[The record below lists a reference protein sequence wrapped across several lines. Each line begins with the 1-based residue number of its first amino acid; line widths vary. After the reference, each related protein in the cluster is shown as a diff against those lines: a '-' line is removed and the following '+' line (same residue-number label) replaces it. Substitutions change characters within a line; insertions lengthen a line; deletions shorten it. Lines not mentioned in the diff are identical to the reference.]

1 MPYISLRLYVCSLLF
16 VLTTGQA
23 KPTEEDHLSLVFA
36 ANMPDIAL
44 VEQGSYA
51 QLASL
56 LTKVRQ
62 ENDLSLFAFGGGSL
76 GPSPLA
82 SLDRGSHIIDILNT
96 LEPDLMAL
104 SKREFSYF
112 EDELTLRSYE
122 AAFPFIASNVYDP
135 LTKGNLEGVVTNL
148 VINKGAIKL
157 GFIAILDE
165 DVVSEYL
172 LSRVEV
178 SEPSKLLPLQIKK
191 LRQQGA
197 DIVVLIFS
205 KARPYYQTLFDN
217 KELDLGLQIASYDNI
232 AAEHDSLN
240 SASIFSFAQDQ
251 LAININLSW
260 PKGEPNKMK
269 AVEQPNN
276 LTALADNPTTA
287 LLIEE
292 YDRRLNRLL
301 NQPIGRLNSPMST
314 LRNSVRTEEVAFGN
328 LVADILREESDTDIA
343 IINGGSIRGD
353 RRYTADTMLTRG
365 DIMRELPFRTRVA
378 KLKLVGSELLAM
390 LEYGLS
396 EVELQKGRFPQVSGL
411 TLRYDITKPAGQRIT
426 EIKING
432 SPLDNAK
439 NYTLATT
446 DYLAKGGDGYTML
459 QSVEDLNPIHSNTLL
474 VSDIVMRVIQ
484 NKQTISPKVENRI
497 VADKKGSTL

>member
-1 MPYISLRLYVCSLLF
+1 MPFTLLRLYVLLFLF
-16 VLTTGQA
+16 VLANAQSKTTEQNQL
-23 KPTEEDHLSLVFA
+23 TLVFA
-36 ANMPDIAL
+36 ANMPDIAI
-44 VEQGSYA
+44 VDEGSYA

-62 ENDLSLFAFGGGSL
+62 ENELSLFAFGGGSL

-148 VINKGAIKL
+148 IIKKGPIKL

-178 SEPSKLLPLQIKK
+178 SEPSQLLPLQIKT

-197 DIVVLIFS
+197 DLVILIFS
-205 KARPYYQTLFDN
+205 TARPYYQNLFDN
-217 KELDLGLQIASYDNI
+217 KDLDLGLQIASFDNV
-232 AAEHDSLN
+232 AAEHNTLN
-240 SASIFSFAQDQ
+240 SPAVFAFAKDQ
-251 LAININLSW
+251 IAITVHLSLPKDERRNLS
-260 PKGEPNKMK
+260 
-269 AVEQPNN
+269 AIVQPNR
-276 LTALADNPTTA
+276 LTSLPDNPTTA

-292 YDRRLNRLL
+292 YNRCLNRLL
-301 NQPIGRLNSPMST
+301 NQPIGKLNTPMST
-314 LRNSVRTEEVAFGN
+314 LRNTVRTEEVAFGN
-328 LVADILREESDTDIA
+328 LVADILREDSDTDIA
-343 IINGGSIRGD
+343 MINGGSIRGD
-353 RRYTADTMLTRG
+353 RRYVADTMLTRG
-365 DIMRELPFRTRVA
+365 DIMRELPFRTRLA
-378 KLKLVGSELLAM
+378 KLKLSGEELLAM

-411 TLRYDITKPAGQRIT
+411 SLRYSINKPAGQRIT
-426 EIKING
+426 EVKING
-432 SPLDNAK
+432 KPLSSEQS
-439 NYTLATT
+439 YTLATT
-446 DYLAKGGDGYTML
+446 DYLAKGGDGYAML
-459 QSVEDLNPIHSNTLL
+459 QTAEDLNPSYSNTLL
-474 VSDIVMRVIQ
+474 VSDIVMRAIKS
-484 NKQTISPKVENRI
+484 KQSISPTVENRI
-497 VADKKGSTL
+497 VATEKGNAP